1 MEAPPSMSAP
11 AGPSSSPSSP
21 VELGDCIDAL
31 VEFVLRSA
39 VDGTLGLD
47 FGLSAADSLSLLK
60 EDPHHN
66 YHDLV
71 IPRAA
76 DHSDMR
82 QGTLK
87 SPLYKP
93 LASALRQW
101 IVSGACPYEDVLL
114 NHKDASLK
122 DLQDWN
128 ELVVGKEDE
137 LTRFLKRINF
147 ELHVQE
153 PFFSQLKDGL
163 KTVEGRCAV
172 GHYCRIESGALL
184 FFNKCLVLEVQEV
197 HHYATFAEML
207 EAVSLEKILP
217 GVLTIQEGVSIYRRF
232 YTEEME
238 VSNGVLAFCVQRSD
252 YQPYITLADIISGL
266 RYKGIQALLSLENAA
281 ESVSQE
287 LGWGRWQ
294 ILTIR

>member
-1 MEAPPSMSAP
+1 MSAP

-66 YHDLV
+66 YNDLV
-71 IPRAA
+71 IPPAA
-76 DHSDMR
+76 DMP
-82 QGTLK
+82 QGRLK

-93 LASALRQW
+93 LASALLEW

-114 NHKDASLK
+114 NRKDASLK

-128 ELVVGKEDE
+128 ELVVGKGDE
-137 LTRFLKRINF
+137 LTRILKRINF

-172 GHYCRIESGALL
+172 GYYCRIESGALL
-184 FFNKCLVLEVQEV
+184 FFNKCLALEVQ
-197 HHYATFAEML
+197 
-207 EAVSLEKILP
+207 
-217 GVLTIQEGVSIYRRF
+217 
-232 YTEEME
+232 
-238 VSNGVLAFCVQRSD
+238 VLAYTDGFTQRRWK
-252 YQPYITLADIISGL
+252 YQTECWHFVSRNQITSHISH
-266 RYKGIQALLSLENAA
+266 SLISFPA
-281 ESVSQE
+281 
-287 LGWGRWQ
+287 
-294 ILTIR
+294 